1 MFAGHIG
8 AALAIGRAERR
19 VNVGA
24 FVFAALLLDVV
35 LWVFVLLGW
44 ETVTIPQEFARTH
57 QAAFD
62 FPYSHGL
69 VASLGWSVLS
79 GTVLAYAFA
88 RSTGRTGRAAALIAG
103 AVFSHWILDA
113 LVHAPEL
120 PLTGSTSTK
129 VGLGLWQQLPI
140 GLALEAAIVLL
151 GLWLYVPG
159 APLSRG
165 RKLALVVLCLLLLM
179 FTIAGMT
186 VAPPPPSAAAMA
198 GSSLVTLLVVCVVV
212 GWIGMGR
219 PPDPAQPD
227 PARSRGMRRSPLNPG
242 R

>member
-8 AALAIGRAERR
+8 AALVIGRAERR
-19 VNVGA
+19 INVGA

-44 ETVTIPQEFARTH
+44 ETAIIPQDFARTH

-69 VASLGWSVLS
+69 VASLGWSLLS
-79 GTVLAYAFA
+79 GAVLAYAFA
-88 RSTGRTGRAAALIAG
+88 RSTGRAGRAAALIAA
-103 AVFSHWILDA
+103 AVFSHWVLDA

-129 VGLGLWQQLPI
+129 VGLGLWQHLPI
-140 GLALEAAIVLL
+140 ALALEGAIVAV
-151 GLWLYVPG
+151 GLWVFVPD
-159 APLSRG
+159 APLSRS
-165 RKLALVVLCLLLLM
+165 RKLALVVLCLLLHM

-186 VAPPPPSAAAMA
+186 LVPPPPSAAAMA
-198 GSSLVTLLVVCVVV
+198 GSSLVTLLAVCVLV
-212 GWIGMGR
+212 GWIGMAK
-219 PPDPAQPD
+219 PT
-227 PARSRGMRRSPLNPG
+227 SP
-242 R
+242 